1 MLSLNQTTGYA
12 LLALG
17 MLEGPGGRPV
27 LVRDLAR
34 RTGIPK
40 PYLSKMIHA
49 LASKGLLDTKRG
61 VRGGV
66 TLARP
71 ADQITLIEIAEA
83 VQGGVLRQTCLL
95 GLAECSDERACPLH
109 TFWTVTTERIM
120 RMMRRTTLAEAAEF
134 EYLHTQQ
141 MRPVRPVPAP
151 AARSSSGRANGHK
164 PRRKASP

>member
-17 MLEGPGGRPV
+17 MLDAPGGKPV

-49 LASKGLLDTKRG
+49 LASKGLLATKRG
-61 VRGGV
+61 FRGGV

-71 ADQITLIEIAEA
+71 ADQITLIEVAQA
-83 VQGGVLRQTCLL
+83 VQGGPMRQTCLL
-95 GLAECSDERACPLH
+95 GLSECSDERACPLH
-109 TFWTVTTERIM
+109 AFWTVTTERIM

-134 EYLHTQQ
+134 EYLQAQRTLSPRQ
-141 MRPVRPVPAP
+141 RLAKS
-151 AARSSSGRANGHK
+151 ATGRTNGRK
-164 PRRKASP
+164 PRRKATE

>member
-17 MLEGPGGRPV
+17 MLEPPGGKPA

-34 RTGIPK
+34 QTGIPK

-61 VRGGV
+61 FRGGV

-71 ADQITLIEIAEA
+71 ADQITLIEVAQA
-83 VQGGVLRQTCLL
+83 VQGGPLQQTCLL
-95 GLAECSDERACPLH
+95 GLMECSDERACPLH
-109 TFWTVTTERIM
+109 TFWTVTTDRIM

-134 EYLHTQQ
+134 EYLQSQ
-141 MRPVRPVPAP
+141 RPPAQRPRSAKT
-151 AARSSSGRANGHK
+151 AARTTNGRK
-164 PRRKASP
+164 PRRKARP